1 MMARFTDPM
10 NLALSILLA
19 GIFLLLPVLLAEM
32 VIILP
37 LAAIQR
43 LEMATGNGKVAT
55 RQPPL
60 INRVQSR
67 QPARCTTLPAGELR
81 IPRDDGM
88 EY

>member
-37 LAAIQR
+37 L
-43 LEMATGNGKVAT
+43 T
-55 RQPPL
+55 
-60 INRVQSR
+60 
-67 QPARCTTLPAGELR
+67 ARCSTLPAGEPR

>member
-43 LEMATGNGKVAT
+43 LDGNGEW
-55 RQPPL
+55 
-60 INRVQSR
+60 QSR
-67 QPARCTTLPAGELR
+67 
-81 IPRDDGM
+81 D
-88 EY
+88 